1 VLKQILNLVGWLGAA
16 LVLAAVAL
24 RFLKPEQAQWYRWLA
39 IAGLVCT
46 LLYLAS
52 QWREIG
58 RSFARRQVRYSAISI
73 GSVLLVLAIL
83 TGINWIAARQSKRW
97 DLTTAGQFTLSDQ
110 TRKILASLKEPVN
123 VKVFAGPRMVDR
135 FRDRMTEYDS
145 LSDQL
150 KVEYIEPL
158 KQPALANQYE
168 VQQDGTVV
176 FEYKGRIERTTSE
189 TEQDLT
195 NAIVKVTQG
204 EQSKVY
210 FVQGHQ
216 EHDTTGSEGDGY
228 STAASALQSDN
239 FVVEKVV
246 LAQQSAV
253 PADAD
258 VLVIAGPQV
267 DYLPTELDLIRDYL
281 KRGGKL
287 LLMLDPP
294 DRMEQ
299 APLRN
304 LLAFAREWGIEVGNN
319 VVVDANPNS
328 RAFGAGPATPLAAS
342 YPPHPIT
349 ERLETLTAYH
359 LVRSVAPVSGGTN
372 GRNAQTLV
380 ETGPASWAET
390 DFKALTSGGAVSLDE
405 GGGDK
410 RGPIS
415 IAAAVSATAESPEPA
430 KASDEK
436 PAGTTPDGDAKPESR
451 VAVFGDS
458 DFAANSTIQFLGNR
472 DLFLNTVN
480 WLAQQENM
488 ISIRPKEPSDRRLT
502 ITADQSQRLYWL
514 SIFIIPGLII
524 AAGVREWWRRR

>member
-1 VLKQILNLVGWLGAA
+1 LKQILNLIGWVGAV
-16 LVLAAVAL
+16 LVLVAVAL
-24 RFLKPEQAQWYRWLA
+24 RFLKPDQSPWYRGLA

-52 QWREIG
+52 QWRDIG
-58 RSFARRQVRYSAISI
+58 RSFSRRQVRYSAISAA
-73 GSVLLVLAIL
+73 SVLLVLAIL
-83 TGINWIAARQSKRW
+83 VGINWIAARQTKRW
-97 DLTTAGQFTLSDQ
+97 DLTASGQFTLSDQ
-110 TRKILASLKEPVN
+110 TRKILAGLSEPVT
-123 VKVFAGPRMVDR
+123 VKVFASPRVAER
-135 FRDRMTEYDS
+135 FRDRITEYDT
-145 LSDQL
+145 LSDNL
-150 KVEYIEPL
+150 GVEYIEPL
-158 KQPALANQYE
+158 KQPALANQYG

-176 FEYKGRIERTTSE
+176 FEHKGRIERTTSD

-204 EQSKVY
+204 EQSKIY
-210 FVQGHQ
+210 FVQGHR
-216 EHDTTGSEGDGY
+216 ERDTEGSEGEAY

-239 FVVEKVV
+239 FAVDSVL

-267 DYLPTELDLIRDYL
+267 DYLPSELDLIRAYL

-294 DRMEQ
+294 EKMEQ
-299 APLRN
+299 PPLTN
-304 LLAFAREWGIEVGNN
+304 LLAFAREWGAEAGQN

-342 YPPHPIT
+342 YPTHPIT
-349 ERLETLTAYH
+349 EELETLTAYH
-359 LVRSVAPVSGGTN
+359 LVRSVMPVREGAE

-390 DFKALTSGGAVSLDE
+390 DLKALTSGGTVQLDE
-405 GGGDK
+405 DRGDR

-415 IAAAVSATAESPEPA
+415 IAVAVTAPAEMTEEGQKEPA
-430 KASDEK
+430 PAASD
-436 PAGTTPDGDAKPESR
+436 DAERKPETR
-451 VAVFGDS
+451 MAVFGDS
-458 DFAANSTIQFLGNR
+458 DFASNSTIQFLGNR

-480 WLAQQENM
+480 WLAQQESM
-488 ISIRPKEPSDRRLT
+488 ISIRPREPSDRRLT
-502 ITADQSQRLYWL
+502 MTADQQVRLYWL

-524 AAGVREWWRRR
+524 AAGVHTWWRRR

>member
-1 VLKQILNLVGWLGAA
+1 MLKQILNLVGWLGAV

-24 RFLKPEQAQWYRWLA
+24 RFIRPEHSQWYRGLA
-39 IAGLVCT
+39 IAGLACT
-46 LLYLAS
+46 LLYLLS

-58 RSFARRQVRYSAISI
+58 RSFSRRQVRYGAISL
-73 GSVLLVLAIL
+73 GSVVLVLAIL
-83 TGINWIAARQSKRW
+83 IGINWIAARQSKRW
-97 DLTTAGQFTLSDQ
+97 DLTASGQFTLSDQ
-110 TRKILASLKEPVN
+110 TKKILTTLKEPVS
-123 VKVFAGPRMVDR
+123 VKVFAGPRVAER
-135 FRDRMTEYDS
+135 FRDRIAEYDT

-158 KQPALANQYE
+158 KQPAVANQYG

-176 FEYKGRIERTTSE
+176 FEYKGRIERTTSD

-204 EQSKVY
+204 EQSKIY
-210 FVQGHQ
+210 FVQGHR
-216 EHDTTGSEGDGY
+216 ERDTAGSEGDGY
-228 STAASALQSDN
+228 TTAASALQSDN
-239 FVVEKVV
+239 FAVEKLV
-246 LAQQSAV
+246 LAQQSEV

-267 DYLPTELDLIRDYL
+267 DYLPSELELIRAYL
-281 KRGGKL
+281 RRGGKL

-294 DRMEQ
+294 EKVEQ
-299 APLRN
+299 PPITN
-304 LLAFAREWGIEVGNN
+304 LLAFAREWGIDVGQN

-342 YPPHPIT
+342 YPTHPIT

-359 LVRSVAPVSGGTN
+359 LVRSATPVRDGAE

-390 DFKALTSGGAVSLDE
+390 DFKALTSGGTVKLDE
-405 GGGDK
+405 DRGDR

-415 IAAAVSATAESPEPA
+415 IAAAVTATAETAPRPA
-430 KASDEK
+430 QQ
-436 PAGTTPDGDAKPESR
+436 PAAADNGAGERKPETR

-488 ISIRPKEPSDRRLT
+488 ISIRPREPSDRRLT
-502 ITADQSQRLYWL
+502 ITADQQQRLYWL

-524 AAGVREWWRRR
+524 AAGLHTWWRRR